1 MERGYIN
8 ENRLA
13 TMVDEEVDRQLNEI
27 AWPLL
32 GLLYN
37 VGAKGYDYFK
47 NRDKTSSPSD
57 PRWVHNTSNELI
69 STIEKCIRE
78 GYIDYNAGYSA
89 MNDAHEIRNILE
101 RAGIKDYDPKALNL
115 DWSILDP
122 TGGLATG
129 AYNAASRALKGGSL
143 L

>member
-1 MERGYIN
+1 MRRGNIN
-8 ENRLA
+8 EGRLA

-47 NRDKTSSPSD
+47 NRGRASNPSD
-57 PRWVHNTSNELI
+57 PRWIHNTSNELI
-69 STIEKCIRE
+69 KTIESCIRE
-78 GYIDYNAGYSA
+78 GYVDYNIGYSV
-89 MNDAHEIRNILE
+89 MNDAYEIRNILE

-129 AYNAASRALKGGSL
+129 AYIAASRALKGGSL

>member
-1 MERGYIN
+1 MRRRNIN
-8 ENRLA
+8 ESRLV

-47 NRDKTSSPSD
+47 NRDKKSSPSD

-69 STIEKCIRE
+69 RTIESCIRE
-78 GYIDYNAGYSA
+78 GYIDYNIGYSVI
-89 MNDAHEIRNILE
+89 NDAYEIRNILE
-101 RAGIKDYDPKALNL
+101 RAGIRDYDPKSLNL
-115 DWSILDP
+115 DLSILDP

-129 AYNAASRALKGGSL
+129 AYNAVNRATKGGSL

>member
-1 MERGYIN
+1 MRRGNIN
-8 ENRLA
+8 EGRLV
-13 TMVDEEVDRQLNEI
+13 TMVDEEVDRQLNEVV
-27 AWPLL
+27 WPFL

-47 NRDKTSSPSD
+47 NRDKTSNPSD
-57 PRWVHNTSNELI
+57 PRWIRNTSNELI
-69 STIEKCIRE
+69 KAIESCIRE
-78 GYIDYNAGYSA
+78 GYIDYNIGYSA
-89 MNDAHEIRNILE
+89 INDAYEIRNILE

-129 AYNAASRALKGGSL
+129 AYNAVNRATKGGSL